1 MNPKWLIPIA
11 LTLGLGLLGLAGASK
26 QVAQVQLWLDKL
38 DSPETAKASAL
49 APIIDCM
56 NRVDRDWR
64 LFYYGYTHQQWYRP
78 SIFEQQTYESMVQ
91 MDRILKEFGDHDEA
105 LGRELQNDIC
115 TQRITG
121 KLERLEPDSQLINAA
136 GRYVLALQ
144 EVTPLTNSFDF
155 YQRLGQT
162 GFRPPQG
169 RVAQAM
175 VIKGDAYMAASTELR
190 TRLERE
196 DVRLRPAQRVLLQ
209 ARFGQD
215 IHWHLLNYMIAA
227 RTAVD
232 ELEQGAY
239 LATLTPKTLAPLID
253 AVQQASMQGKDYV
266 RLHPGKPREEFA
278 NGLWQTITPSA
289 DAYLQALQSLQQ
301 HWLEHATPQ
310 QLSDDFALV
319 TRRYDV
325 LLSVYNRSA
334 RSAF

>member
-26 QVAQVQLWLDKL
+26 QVAQVQLWLDKR
-38 DSPETAKASAL
+38 DGPETAKASAL

-78 SIFEQQTYESMVQ
+78 SIFDQQTYESLVQ
-91 MDRILKEFGDHDEA
+91 MNGILNEFGDDEA
-105 LGRELQNDIC
+105 QDRELQNDIC
-115 TQRITG
+115 AQRITG
-121 KLERLEPDSQLINAA
+121 KLEWLEPDSQLINAA

-144 EVTPLTNSFDF
+144 DVTPLTNSFDF
-155 YQRLGQT
+155 YQRLGQSH
-162 GFRPPQG
+162 FQPPQG

-175 VIKGDAYMAASTELR
+175 VIKGEAYMAASTELR
-190 TRLERE
+190 KHLERE
-196 DVRLRPAQRVLLQ
+196 DVRLRPAQLALLQ

-215 IHWHLLNYMIAA
+215 THWHLLNYMIAA

-232 ELEQGAY
+232 ELEQGAH

-266 RLHPGKPREEFA
+266 RLHPAKPRDEFA
-278 NGLWQTITPSA
+278 NYLWHTITPSA

-325 LLSVYNRSA
+325 LLSFYNKPA
-334 RSAF
+334 RSTF

>member
-26 QVAQVQLWLDKL
+26 QVVQVQLWLDKR
-38 DSPETAKASAL
+38 DGPETAKASAL

-78 SIFEQQTYESMVQ
+78 SIFDQQTYESLVQ
-91 MDRILKEFGDHDEA
+91 MNGILNEFGDEEA
-105 LGRELQNDIC
+105 QDRKLQNDIC
-115 TQRITG
+115 SQRITG
-121 KLERLEPDSQLINAA
+121 KLEWLEPDSQLINAA
-136 GRYVLALQ
+136 GRYVLSLQ
-144 EVTPLTNSFDF
+144 DVTPLTNSFDF
-155 YQRLGQT
+155 YQRLGQSH
-162 GFRPPQG
+162 FQPPQG

-175 VIKGDAYMAASTELR
+175 VIKGEAYMAASTELR
-190 TRLERE
+190 KRLERE
-196 DVRLRPAQRVLLQ
+196 DVRLRPAQLALLQ

-215 IHWHLLNYMIAA
+215 THWHLLNYMIAA

-232 ELEQGAY
+232 ELEQGAR
-239 LATLTPKTLAPLID
+239 LATLTPKALAPLVD

-266 RLHPGKPREEFA
+266 RLHPAKPRDEFA
-278 NGLWQTITPSA
+278 NYLWHTITPSA

-325 LLSVYNRSA
+325 LLSFYNKPA